1 MAGGTGTDTYLFN
14 AGESRPTL
22 GGSGN
27 GGTITGHDAI
37 TDFDLATDILDLPG
51 PPVADGDGPVNGTT
65 SDLTIGGRTIKSPS
79 VTAGEISVD
88 DDNSFATAR
97 DLLSDAHV
105 AAGVDHRQGNKL
117 GPAGTT

>member
-27 GGTITGHDAI
+27 GGTITGHDVI

-51 PPVADGDGPVNGTT
+51 TPVADGDGPVNGTN
-65 SDLTIGGRTIKSPS
+65 SDLTIGGRTIKSHS
-79 VTAGEISVD
+79 VTDGVISFR
-88 DDNSFATAR
+88 SEE
-97 DLLSDAHV
+97 
-105 AAGVDHRQGNKL
+105 
-117 GPAGTT
+117 TTSELQSLMRSSYAVF